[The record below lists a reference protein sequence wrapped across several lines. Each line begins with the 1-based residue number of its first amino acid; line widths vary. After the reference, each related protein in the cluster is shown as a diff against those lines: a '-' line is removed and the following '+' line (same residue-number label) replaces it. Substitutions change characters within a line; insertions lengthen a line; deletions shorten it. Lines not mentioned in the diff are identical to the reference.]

1 MVVTYDKNPR
11 LTETERLDSLAMS
24 IQLALNEKADKDTVS
39 KTYATNSSLLGFF
52 YPVGSYYETSD
63 ALFDPNNTWG
73 GVWELEAEG
82 LVHIGAGA
90 NYAVGATGGE
100 ATHTLTVDEI
110 PSHTHKDG
118 TNASVAYA
126 GSVGTNTAQV
136 AFDANSG
143 RPTTATGGGQ
153 AHNNMQPYTAVN
165 RWHRVA

>member
-63 ALFDPNNTWG
+63 ASFDPNNTWG
-73 GVWELEAEG
+73 GVWELETEG

-100 ATHTLTVDEI
+100 AAHTLKVEEM
-110 PSHTHKDG
+110 PSHSH
-118 TNASVAYA
+118 NAYLA
-126 GSVGTNTAQV
+126 GGSIASSTGRLSWEVNTAQKYGSSI
-136 AFDANSG
+136 DY
-143 RPTTATGGGQ
+143 TGGGK

-165 RWHRVA
+165 RWHRTA